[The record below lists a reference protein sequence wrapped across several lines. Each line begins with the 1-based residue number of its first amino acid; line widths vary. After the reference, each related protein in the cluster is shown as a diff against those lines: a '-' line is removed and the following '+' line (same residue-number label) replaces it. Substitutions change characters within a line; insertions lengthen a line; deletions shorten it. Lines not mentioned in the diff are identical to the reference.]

1 MPHKLCAVLPKKQRE
16 KMDMD
21 KTFIKNIMARF
32 RDLQYGTWSL
42 DERLSSAKAEITN
55 LQASILGARDEKS
68 VSDYA
73 RRLKSAEEEYRRLLK
88 LARKNVS

>member
-1 MPHKLCAVLPKKQRE
+1 
-16 KMDMD
+16 MD
-21 KTFIKNIMARF
+21 KDFLKNIMARL

-42 DERLSSAKAEITN
+42 EERLNSARMEIGN

-73 RRLKSAEEEYRRLLK
+73 KRLRSAENEYRRLLK
-88 LARKNVS
+88 LARKKVS